1 MTKDGQKVYQHG
13 TLALLVPGLFDGTMK
28 LAELLAHGDTG
39 IGTATGL
46 NGEMIVLDGTPYLVQ
61 ANGQVKTLSAET
73 MIPFA
78 TVHFD
83 QPQVEFAAQGLS
95 MQALGK
101 QILAKYPY
109 HNIFF
114 AVKVVGKFK
123 HMQTRA
129 VEGQVKP
136 YPTLVE
142 VANKQAIFEEA
153 DSQGTVVGYFAPELF
168 QGMAA
173 AGYHLHY
180 LNDAK
185 KMGGHILGFE
195 IDQAQ
200 VYLQPFATIEQHLP
214 VDNQEFMEHQ
224 ADLESMGQQIKSAE
238 EAD

>member
-1 MTKDGQKVYQHG
+1 MTKDTQRVFQHG

-28 LAELLAHGDTG
+28 LGELLKHGDTG

-46 NGEMIVLDGTPYLVQ
+46 DGEMIVLDGTPYLVQ
-61 ANGQVKTLSAET
+61 ASGEVKVLAENT
-73 MIPFA
+73 MVPFA

-83 QPQVEFAAQGLS
+83 EAKEEFKASNLT
-95 MQALGK
+95 MQALGAE
-101 QILAKYPY
+101 ILAKYPY

-114 AVKVVGKFK
+114 AVKIIGKFK
-123 HMQTRA
+123 QMQTRA
-129 VEGQVKP
+129 VQGQVKP

-142 VANKQAIFEEA
+142 VANKQAVFTA
-153 DSQGTVVGYFAPELF
+153 DNSQGTVVGYFAPELF

-180 LNDAK
+180 LDDAK

-195 IDQAQ
+195 LDEAT

-238 EAD
+238 GAD